1 MTHLY
6 VDFNVQ
12 KDDDWFMTGLKAT
25 NTQNIPVFFYA
36 INNEKLDTRLINQYY
51 ELDSGL

>member
-12 KDDDWFMTGLKAT
+12 KDDDWFMTGFKAM
-25 NTQNIPVFFYA
+25 NTQNVTGFFM
-36 INNEKLDTRLINQYY
+36 K
-51 ELDSGL
+51 